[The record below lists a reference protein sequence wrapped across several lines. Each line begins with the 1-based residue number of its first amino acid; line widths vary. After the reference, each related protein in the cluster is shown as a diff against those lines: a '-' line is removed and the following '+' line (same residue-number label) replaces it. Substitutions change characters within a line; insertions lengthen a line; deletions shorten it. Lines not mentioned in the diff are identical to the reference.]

1 MSLSNRDDD
10 TDLAAIRARL
20 NASAARHRADSHG
33 KNMADFM
40 GQENAFGALYGTDD
54 SEEVGGDPVY
64 RAFHDYGG
72 GNVPATPPKRQVGP
86 RRPRIGRRRL
96 GVALGVVTLCLLTW
110 AFLLAWGGG
119 SSAALWLVLGGLV
132 LCAAAGMYLG
142 PKEGE

>member
-10 TDLAAIRARL
+10 TGVAAIRAQID
-20 NASAARHRADSHG
+20 AIAARPRPEGVTLADV
-33 KNMADFM
+33 
-40 GQENAFGALYGTDD
+40 L
-54 SEEVGGDPVY
+54 SEEFPRDSVY
-64 RAFHDYGG
+64 LAFHEDSGEYGPG
-72 GNVPATPPKRQVGP
+72 DSVYAYTTGATPSRKAAPKRQIGP

-119 SSAALWLVLGGLV
+119 SSAALWLVLGGLMV
-132 LCAAAGMYLG
+132 CAVTGMYLG